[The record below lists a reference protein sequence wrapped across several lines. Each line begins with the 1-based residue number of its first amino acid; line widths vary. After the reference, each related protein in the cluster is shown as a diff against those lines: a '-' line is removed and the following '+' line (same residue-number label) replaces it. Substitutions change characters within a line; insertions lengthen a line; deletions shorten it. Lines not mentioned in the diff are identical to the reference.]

1 MVNKS
6 KELREM
12 QLIQNTKSSTE
23 TLAEAFKA
31 RDFFVNYRSS
41 AIFPVFIRKSTDVHI
56 VFLNYWMVKNQM
68 EAADLTIIFSVY
80 KSDGSMAQQFVYPTL
95 GFHNQVSIRNILN
108 IGPLDT
114 NAEFDGIV
122 NVEILSTE
130 NLRFAYPGIIAV
142 YQSGSL
148 FSSVHSAG
156 RIKNPNEKQLI
167 SYSNETNWNCKF
179 KSGIEPFFHYFVGP
193 SVPQARELTVILRS
207 QTGVGKEFV
216 KVDTSDTPS
225 FGSKFVWIK
234 EIFPDHNFETGD
246 FVSVLIE
253 HNSVFPRL
261 VVGNLHTE
269 NNFLEVTHSFPIIEE
284 DDYCTNTSEVEF
296 QSMLC
301 AFTSKDL
308 ELSLRV
314 FPTNCSNNFS
324 ESMYTQKFNQKM
336 LQNSQ
341 ELSSLET
348 VDEQTSS
355 NLILNAET
363 KFICIRFKGDKVPSR
378 INTSF
383 VYKVRN
389 QSSNYSTDI
398 ADGAESR
405 DVPLKSRQWGHGYL
419 GDGYKSLILLRNNKL
434 NLPVAT
440 QNHGVITVFGYDLHL
455 RKEISI
461 DPESA
466 LVISIN
472 ELIEESGN
480 LSRSSNENP
489 FISWFLEVDE
499 PIGNTFWLAYRTA
512 DGAIFGDHGF

>member
-1 MVNKS
+1 MP
-6 KELREM
+6 
-12 QLIQNTKSSTE
+12 LIQNTESSTE
-23 TLAEAFKA
+23 TLAKDFKA

-41 AIFPVFIRKSTDVHI
+41 AVFPVFIRKSTDVHI
-56 VFLNYWMVKNQM
+56 VFFNYWTLKNEI

-80 KSDGSMAQQFVYPTL
+80 KSDGSMAEQFVYPTI

-108 IGPLDT
+108 IAPLDT
-114 NAEFDGIV
+114 DAEFDGIV
-122 NVEILSTE
+122 NVEILSTK
-130 NLRFAYPGIIAV
+130 NLRFAFPGIIAV

-167 SYSNETNWNCKF
+167 NYSNETNWNCKF
-179 KSGIEPFFHYFVGP
+179 KLGIEPFFHYFVGP

-207 QTGVGKEFV
+207 QTGVVKETV
-216 KVDTSDTPS
+216 KVDTSDVPS
-225 FGSKFVWIK
+225 FGSKFVWIR
-234 EIFPDHNFETGD
+234 EIFPDHNFEAGD

-269 NNFLEVTHSFPIIEE
+269 NNFLEVTHSFPIIEA
-284 DDYCTNTSEVEF
+284 DDYCTNKSGVEF

-301 AFTSKDL
+301 AFTSQDL
-308 ELSLRV
+308 ELSSRV

-324 ESMYTQKFNQKM
+324 GSMYTQKFDQKM

-348 VDEQTSS
+348 VYEQTSS
-355 NLILNAET
+355 NLILDCET
-363 KFICIRFKGDKVPSR
+363 KFICIRFKGDKIPSR
-378 INTSF
+378 INASF
-383 VYKVRN
+383 IYKVRN
-389 QSSNYSTDI
+389 KSSDYSTDI
-398 ADGAESR
+398 ASGAESG
-405 DVPLKSRQWGHGYL
+405 DVPLKSRHWGHGYL

-440 QNHGVITVFGYDLHL
+440 QIHGVITVFGHDLHL

-466 LVISIN
+466 LVLSIN

-480 LSRSSNENP
+480 SSRGMNSNT
-489 FISWFLEVDE
+489 FVSWYLEVDE
-499 PIGNTFWLAYRTA
+499 PIGDTFWLAYRTA
-512 DGAIFGDHGF
+512 DGAIFGDHGL